1 MDGGGGGG
9 GGGASPAAVL
19 SVAAQAVVQVALLAL
34 AGAGLELCG
43 AMGKARRGAI
53 SLVAYRVLLP
63 ALLFANVSESLS
75 LSALRTMWVM
85 PLYAVAY
92 TLAGAALGAGAAW
105 LTVRDGDELSAT
117 HVFLCCSVGNY
128 AYLPLILASAVLL
141 QGALHGGDRDLVA
154 EAKRG
159 AGLISL
165 FVPVINL
172 WTFAAGTVL
181 LKKAAAAQP
190 GAQCVGAAAC
200 DTASAADDEGGGGGG
215 GGAYDMSALGDD
227 APSAG
232 PPAVLHAAAEMAAAP
247 TAPRLLSAGRGAAR
261 DGGAA
266 AAAAASAAAASA
278 AAAAGPAA
286 PPRAGGGGG
295 SLRQRA
301 AAIAREAA
309 AVLSEPPIAASLG
322 GIVVGLIAP
331 LKALLW
337 VDAPPVEETPPQLA
351 AAATLLAGAASWAA
365 DLDLAGLT
373 GVGGAP
379 HGSALATRLTLWPDS
394 ALRLVRDA
402 PSGGLWLCA
411 HNDSIEGA
419 PPGSPVPPAAA
430 PLAVGWLCYPIA
442 AGLTALAAGGV
453 AGPAAA
459 AASAS
464 MAVVAP
470 LGPTVAAAAQTLA
483 AAVAPMVALM
493 MGSSIVEREE
503 EVARDAGS
511 GAKGR
516 APGAL
521 WASRGGTSGCDDR
534 EAASASAATGGGAAA
549 PVVRL

>member
-1 MDGGGGGG
+1 MDGGGGG

-19 SVAAQAVVQVALLAL
+19 SVAAQAVAQVALLAL

-75 LSALRTMWVM
+75 AAAMRTMWVM

-172 WTFAAGTVL
+172 WTFAAGTIL
-181 LKKAAAAQP
+181 LKKVAAAQP
-190 GAQCVGAAAC
+190 GAQRVGAAAC

-215 GGAYDMSALGDD
+215 GGGAYDMSALSDD

-232 PPAVLHAAAEMAAAP
+232 PPAVLHAAAGMAAAP
-247 TAPRLLSAGRGAAR
+247 TAPRLLSAGRGTAC
-261 DGGAA
+261 DGG
-266 AAAAASAAAASA
+266 AAAAASAAAAA
-278 AAAAGPAA
+278 AEPAA

-365 DLDLAGLT
+365 DLDLAGLA

-411 HNDSIEGA
+411 HSDSIEGA
-419 PPGSPVPPAAA
+419 PPGTPVPPAAA

-464 MAVVAP
+464 VAVVAP

-503 EVARDAGS
+503 KVARDAGS

-521 WASRGGTSGCDDR
+521 WASRGGTSGSDDR